1 MITRITGQLVA
12 LSEEAA
18 IIRIGGFEYEVLVP
32 EYTRRQLQECLGQE
46 VSLHTIDYIEG
57 NPMQGRLT
65 PRLIGFLTPRDRDFF
80 ELFCSVDGV
89 GLRKAL
95 RAMVHPVNHLAVAI
109 ESKDAKF
116 LATLPGIGTS
126 TAERIVAKLHRKV
139 SVFALSEQIPS
150 RTPPEV
156 LAETLAALVSLGHSE
171 AEARRLLDQV
181 LATGQRFTDV
191 PSLIQ
196 AIYNFYPR
204 PT

>member
-1 MITRITGQLVA
+1 MITRIIGQLVA

-18 IIRIGGFEYEVLVP
+18 TIRIGGFEYEVLIP

-57 NPMQGRLT
+57 SPMQGRLT
-65 PRLIGFLTPRDRDFF
+65 PRLIGFLTPTDRDFF

-89 GLRKAL
+89 GIRKAL
-95 RAMVHPVNHLAVAI
+95 RAMVHSVQDLASAI
-109 ESKDAKF
+109 EGKDAKF
-116 LATLPGIGTS
+116 LATLPGIGAS
-126 TAERIVAKLHRKV
+126 TAERIIAKLHRKV
-139 SVFALSEQIPS
+139 SVFALPEAVTS

-156 LAETLAALVSLGHSE
+156 LAETLAALVSLGHTE
-171 AEARRLLDQV
+171 AEARRLMDQV

-196 AIYNFYPR
+196 AIYNIYPR